1 MNEEQ
6 KQQYHEKYAQKKQKG
21 VKFYPDIVYKDMLV
35 AFAVFL
41 LLIMLATFI
50 GVKNEPRVDPN
61 DTTYVPRPE
70 WYFMFLFQMLKYF
83 PGKIE
88 WIGTAVIPGLAVLA
102 LFLLP
107 FFDRNTHRHWSKR
120 KLAIS
125 IMSVVVLGIVALT
138 ILAVVTTPSQ
148 AEVGTTAATLTEQ
161 ISAGQDLYSLN
172 CVECHGPEGE
182 GGVIQGVQGL
192 EGFKMKPLKSQDEM
206 YTRTDDALFNII
218 NFGQPGLG
226 MQPFGRAY
234 GGSLAPDQITSI
246 VTFMRYTW
254 DDRAEMPK
262 GVAQAGVIP
271 TLAPD
276 QTPSYEVNIAPI
288 IKRYCIS
295 CHQAGKKNN
304 NLLLTSYQEM
314 MSSGDHAPN
323 IKPGDLTSNLIRMIN
338 REEIDAGG
346 AMPPTKALPTGLVD
360 IFQRWVQAGVPNT
373 PADAAKVTPSPT
385 GTTP

>member
-304 NLLLTSYQEM
+304 HLLLTSYQEM